1 MIFGTYLGYSCSG
14 LTYDSTPRET
24 PCRTSY
30 SGPKIPCCNGATAVF
45 ASPAPITAETNLLD
59 EGYLD
64 SLLVM
69 AMVVYIEEQ
78 FGVTIDSTEIS
89 PRTFR
94 SVRTLAALVAARGA
108 Q

>member
-1 MIFGTYLGYSCSG
+1 MI
-14 LTYDSTPRET
+14 STTTDNARQVEDALLHW
-24 PCRTSY
+24 
-30 SGPKIPCCNGATAVF
+30 CNDRLRLVAQISAD
-45 ASPAPITAETNLLD
+45 TNLLD

-78 FGVTIDSTEIS
+78 FGVAIDSTQIS

-94 SVRTLAALVAARGA
+94 SVRSLAAFVASRSG

>member
-1 MIFGTYLGYSCSG
+1 MP
-14 LTYDSTPRET
+14 DAVQ
-24 PCRTSY
+24 RTEDALLQW
-30 SGPKIPCCNGATAVF
+30 CNSRLRL
-45 ASPAPITAETNLLD
+45 ASPITAETNLLD

-78 FGVTIDSTEIS
+78 FGVMIDSTEIS
-89 PRTFR
+89 PRTFH
-94 SVRTLAALVAARGA
+94 SVRTLAALVAARGT